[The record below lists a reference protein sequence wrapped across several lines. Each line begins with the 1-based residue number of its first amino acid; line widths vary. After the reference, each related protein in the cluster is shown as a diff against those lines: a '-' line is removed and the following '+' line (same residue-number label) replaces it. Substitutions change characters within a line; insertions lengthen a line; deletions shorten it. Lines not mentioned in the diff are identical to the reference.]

1 MARYVSRAQSFKKSV
16 VKPTRTLATNP
27 ATGLP
32 EVIDT
37 GTPLIAIFQ
46 QGGATPREVEV
57 ALARFR
63 FKGLAEGENPARRIS
78 VYDTDEQARFHG
90 WPDELKEKV
99 EAVLDAGQSAD
110 YFKVEKERA
119 VRPWPAYDDAVAEAV
134 VETAQVIGVPL
145 EQVLAYETENKNR
158 KTVVRQIEDAL
169 AEQADGVTVAA

>member
-1 MARYVSRAQSFKKSV
+1 MARYLSRAQAFKKSV

-32 EVIDT
+32 EVIET
-37 GTPLIAIFQ
+37 GQPLIAIFQ

-57 ALARFR
+57 ALERFK
-63 FKGLAEGENPARRIS
+63 FKGLSEGENPSRRIS

-90 WPDELKEKV
+90 WPDDLKQRV

-110 YFKVEKERA
+110 YFKVEPDRA
-119 VRPWPAYDDAVAEAV
+119 AKPWPSYDDAVADAV

-158 KTVVRQIEDAL
+158 KTLVKQLEDEL
-169 AEQADGVTVAA
+169 AAEASVTVPA